1 MDISKNLA
9 GNAGTVESDF
19 EVKLV
24 ASPVDETVTKTKT
37 RTAARG
43 KIGQKALPYL
53 LVAPAMIIFLVF
65 VIWPVI
71 YMLYVSFFDWNMI
84 ADMKFVGFKNY
95 VKMFADKDFW
105 LVLGNTFRFMLMMVP
120 TTIILSLLIAIYLK
134 KNTRINRLLQNIMFM
149 PNIVSLV
156 SISFIWMW
164 MMDEDR
170 GLFNY
175 VLGLLQIDPV
185 NWLGDP
191 NVAMLSLVIVN
202 VWKSLGYY
210 VLIFVAALQGI
221 PGHLYE
227 AAALDRAKPAS
238 VFFKITLPMLSPTLF
253 FLTLTGIIGSFKTF
267 ESVSLMTAGGPADS
281 TNTLVYELYQQGF
294 VYYKIGHASAMGVI
308 LMMIVGAMTLVY
320 FAVLQKKVHYQ

>member
-1 MDISKNLA
+1 MDISKNLTESSGIPGTKLEIKKKA
-9 GNAGTVESDF
+9 GNAV
-19 EVKLV
+19 
-24 ASPVDETVTKTKT
+24 
-37 RTAARG
+37 RTMAKSMLKA
-43 KIGQKALPYL
+43 KIGQKTLPYMF
-53 LVAPAMIIFLVF
+53 VAPAMIIFLLF

-71 YMLYVSFFDWNMI
+71 YMVYISFFDWNMI
-84 ADMKFVGFKNY
+84 ADMEFVGIKNY
-95 VKMFADKDFW
+95 IKMLGSKDFRM
-105 LVLGNTFRFMLMMVP
+105 VLGNTFRFMLMMVP
-120 TTIILSLLIAIYLK
+120 TTMILSLIIAIYLK
-134 KNTRINRLLQNIMFM
+134 KNTRVNRLLQNIMFM

-170 GLFNY
+170 GLFNF
-175 VLGLLQIDPV
+175 VLGLFHLNPV

-191 NVAMLSLVIVN
+191 KVAMFSLVLVN
-202 VWKSLGYY
+202 VWKNLGYY

-221 PGHLYE
+221 PGYLYE
-227 AAALDRAKPAS
+227 AAALDHARPLS

-294 VYYKIGHASAMGVI
+294 VYYKTGYASAMGVV
-308 LMMIVGAMTLVY
+308 LMVIVGIMTLVY